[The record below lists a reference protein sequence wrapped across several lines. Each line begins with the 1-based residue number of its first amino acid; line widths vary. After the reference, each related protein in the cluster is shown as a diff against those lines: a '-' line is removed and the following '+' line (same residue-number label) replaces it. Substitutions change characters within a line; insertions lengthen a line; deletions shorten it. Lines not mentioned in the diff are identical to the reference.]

1 MRYVLACFRAENR
14 EMAFRSYVADSLF
27 YMGENK
33 RLQERYIEMISRK
46 TDDRSADEIVADVI
60 QRAGLRLEDAA

>member
-1 MRYVLACFRAENR
+1 
-14 EMAFRSYVADSLF
+14 MAFRSYVADSLF